1 MILTRKIFEKLK
13 EQAKDRKISLLIGA
27 RQVGKTTLL
36 KELFNQLS
44 VKNKC
49 VFLDLDILSNYEK
62 VSSFENLLNT
72 IKLNGYEE
80 NQKGFFY
87 LFLDEFQK
95 YSPLARIMKNV
106 YDNLPNVKIYSSSSS
121 SLTIKNQVQE
131 SLAGRK
137 IINELFPLNFEEFLF
152 FKKED
157 NLVDNLK
164 NIKKLK
170 GDNLSSSLKEYRNRL
185 EEFMIFGGYPGV
197 VIKNSKE
204 EKIQALSSIF
214 DLYVRKDLVEY
225 LNIDRILNV
234 KRLIEFLAVNNGQK
248 IKYEEI
254 SKVSSLNFNEIKKYI
269 EVLSETYFI
278 KEIRPFFTN
287 KNKELVK
294 IPKIYFIDN
303 GVRNYFINNFNQ
315 IKLRGDGG
323 FLFEGFVLSE
333 LIKAGIGNIWF
344 WNDKNLEEV
353 DFILKKEGNITPIEI
368 KFKEDLKSTDFSGL
382 NAFLGSYKQVKKA
395 YLINLNKQKK
405 EKKISLMLP
414 YLAGENYIKFKP

>member
-1 MILTRKIFEKLK
+1 MVLTRKIFENLK
-13 EQAKDRKISLLIGA
+13 EQEKDRKISLLIGA

-49 VFLDLDILSNYEK
+49 IFLDLDILSNYEK

-80 NQKGFFY
+80 KQKEFFY
-87 LFLDEFQK
+87 IFLDEFQK

-106 YDNLPNVKIYSSSSS
+106 YDNLPNVKIYASGSS

-137 IINELFPLNFEEFLF
+137 TINELFPLSFEEFLF
-152 FKKED
+152 FKKEE
-157 NLVDNLK
+157 NLVNNLK

-170 GDNLSSSLKEYRNRL
+170 GDNLLGSLKEYRNLL
-185 EEFMIFGGYPGV
+185 EEFMVFGGFPEV
-197 VIKNSKE
+197 VIKSSKE

-214 DLYVRKDLVEY
+214 DLYIRKDLVEY

-234 KRLIEFLAVNNGQK
+234 KRLIEFLAVKNGQK

-287 KNKELVK
+287 KNKEIVK

-315 IKLRGDGG
+315 IKLRDDGG

-333 LIKAGIGNIWF
+333 LIKTGIENIWF

-353 DFILKKEGNITPIEI
+353 DFILKKEGNIIPIEI

-382 NAFLGSYKQVKKA
+382 NVFLDSYKQVKKA
-395 YLINLNKQKK
+395 YLINLNQQKK

-414 YLAGENYIKFKP
+414 YLVRQEFKS